1 MRHRCLSDSL
11 NKKSPRQVLVFENHL
26 TKEMSDYVEDCMLQL
41 PWYFQTATS
50 DFSELGGFQSN
61 IPNVIETPYFVNML
75 GCHNHGTSAQ
85 DIKPFIPII
94 KKLEENTG
102 RSFLPRTQRVKANL
116 YPRREGYPD
125 NCYQIPHVDMW
136 DHEKHMAD
144 AGEIFL
150 YYVNDSDG
158 DTFLFNEKLET
169 YRATHTL
176 TVDRTFTPKKGRAL
190 LFDSSY
196 LHSSSPPKSHDTRIV
211 LKIGRAH
218 V

>member
-1 MRHRCLSDSL
+1 M
-11 NKKSPRQVLVFENHL
+11 LVFENHL

-125 NCYQIPHVDMW
+125 NCYQMPHVDMW

-158 DTFLFNEKLET
+158 DT
-169 YRATHTL
+169 
-176 TVDRTFTPKKGRAL
+176 
-190 LFDSSY
+190 
-196 LHSSSPPKSHDTRIV
+196 
-211 LKIGRAH
+211 
-218 V
+218 